1 MILADRCSEKR
12 DQSHQHEVFEM
23 LNSIKTRR
31 HLALSLGFEYRRFMF
46 VLYRSNDSTK
56 YRSFDIPK
64 RRGGVRNINAPT
76 GSILRI
82 QRSLKPHLDN
92 IYKPRPSVYGFVK
105 GGGIVKNA
113 QRHVNKRWVL
123 NIDLESFFDSINFGR
138 IRGRLLARPYELDS
152 DVATTIA
159 HAACYQK
166 RLPQGGAISPVL
178 SNIVCDR
185 LDSELSRLCRKYRCT
200 YTRYVDDITISCNTS
215 RFPKGIAYF
224 AHSGSRTD
232 TALGDE
238 LKAVIYLNG
247 FKANPEKTRL
257 QTRHIRQEVTG
268 IVVNEKTNVP
278 RSFTRQVRAMLHA
291 WEIYGLDNASKEHF
305 EKWRPTR
312 GRLPDYE
319 ANDFDF
325 VVRGKIEFM
334 RQVRGENDKIF
345 RKFAQRYDRLTSR
358 KKFNLPPDEIVEALT
373 SATWM
378 VDFTHRAESVRRTT
392 PWYRRLFRHY
402 FSKMA
407 PDNSSTPTSTGT
419 AFFCDGIG
427 WITCA
432 HCVGDDMWI
441 FHPKNEALR
450 FRVKAKVLDK
460 TADVAI
466 LEEIDPVFPG
476 VRPKH
481 PLKPATSST
490 IKQAKVGTNLVVAGY
505 PANLSNSCTVNKR
518 AVTTTFDRSKQPLFA
533 TDKTVRLV
541 LDGGI
546 VEGMSGGPVVTVDGL
561 VVGIAANGAGSK
573 DHLAQSEV
581 VPLTA
586 LLKHVS

>member
-1 MILADRCSEKR
+1 
-12 DQSHQHEVFEM
+12 
-23 LNSIKTRR
+23 
-31 HLALSLGFEYRRFMF
+31 MF
-46 VLYRSNDSTK
+46 VLYRLSDSAK

-64 RRGGVRNINAPT
+64 KRGGVRTINAPT
-76 GSILRI
+76 GPILRI
-82 QRSLKPHLDN
+82 QRSLKSHLDS
-92 IYKPRPSVYGFVK
+92 IYTPRPSVYGFVK

-152 DVATTIA
+152 EVATTIA

-178 SNIVCDR
+178 SNMICDR

-200 YTRYVDDITISCNTS
+200 YTRYVDDITISCNARS
-215 RFPKGIAYF
+215 FPREIAYF
-224 AHSGSRTD
+224 TKSGSRTE

-238 LKAVIYLNG
+238 LKGLIYLNG

-278 RSFTRQVRAMLHA
+278 RSFTRQIRSMLRA
-291 WEIYGLDNASKEHF
+291 WEIFGLDDASKEHF
-305 EKWRPTR
+305 EKWRR
-312 GRLPDYE
+312 DKGRLPDYE
-319 ANDFDF
+319 AKDFDF
-325 VVRGKIEFM
+325 VVRGKIEFL
-334 RQVRGENDKIF
+334 RQVRGENDEIF
-345 RKFAQRYDRLTSR
+345 RKFARRYDRLTSR
-358 KKFNLPPDEIVEALT
+358 KKFNLPPDEIFEALT
-373 SATWM
+373 NATWM
-378 VDFTHRAESVRRTT
+378 VEFTTPDAPAGSTTPWHKRLFRRFFSKKVPDRRTT
-392 PWYRRLFRHY
+392 
-402 FSKMA
+402 
-407 PDNSSTPTSTGT
+407 STYTGT
-419 AFFCDGIG
+419 AFFCEGIG

-432 HCVGDDMWI
+432 HCVGDEMRI
-441 FHPKNEALR
+441 FHPEHETPR
-450 FRVKAKVLDK
+450 FRVKARVLDK
-460 TADVAI
+460 IADVAI
-466 LEEIDPVFPG
+466 LEEVDPIFPG
-476 VRPKH
+476 LRPKH
-481 PLKPATSST
+481 PLKPATSSA
-490 IKQAKVGTNLVVAGY
+490 IKQARVGTRLVVAGY
-505 PANLSNSCTVNKR
+505 PANLSHSCTVNTR
-518 AVTTTFDRSKQPLFA
+518 SVTAAFDRSKQPLFSK
-533 TDKTVRLV
+533 DKTVRLV

-546 VEGMSGGPVVTVDGL
+546 IEGMSGGPVVTLDGL